1 MKKLILMEGLIMN
14 EKTNLGLSV
23 LLTGLVLGLLTDLL
37 LQITPWG
44 LNFTI
49 WMAALTAGLLLLLRH
64 WEPEWLKNDRW
75 LFLPVI
81 LFAAAF
87 TGRDSPALKT
97 LNFVALF
104 AGLSLITMRAQLIP
118 IHLAG
123 VLRYLYGIA
132 LTGINTLVGILPLF
146 FVDIKWGEIPRKGWS
161 HHAVAVG
168 RGLLLAFP
176 LLFVFG
182 GLLMAADA
190 IFEGII
196 KNIFGINWEE
206 FFKHSFFIGLGLW
219 FTAGFLRGLFFGK
232 ELTFS
237 PNSEIKAP
245 SLGIVETSVTLGLL
259 NLLFL
264 IFVIV
269 QLRYFF
275 GGASLVE
282 VTEGLTYSE
291 YARRGFFELVTA
303 SGLALP
309 LLLGGHWLL
318 NKENLK
324 NERIFRWLA
333 GFLILLLFVVM
344 VSAFQRMRLYQNE
357 YGLTELRLYTT
368 AFMGWLAIVFVWFAA
383 TVLRG
388 IRERFTFGAVVA
400 GFVAIFALQVINPD
414 ALIVRTNVSL
424 AKSGKSF
431 DVYYATSL
439 SADAVS
445 SLVSALP
452 ELNPKD
458 RCNVAGR
465 ILHNWPSTA
474 GSDWRSW
481 SWGQA
486 QARRI
491 VKENEGALQE
501 AINSWRFENIPVPT
515 QPPPP

>member
-1 MKKLILMEGLIMN
+1 MT

-23 LLTGLVLGLLTDLL
+23 LFISFVLGLLTDLL
-37 LQITPWG
+37 LRITPWG
-44 LNFTI
+44 INFVI
-49 WMAALTAGLLLLLRH
+49 LTVVLATGLFLLLHR
-64 WEPEWLKNDRW
+64 WEPGRLKNDRW

-87 TGRDSPALKT
+87 AWRDSHILKA
-97 LNFVALF
+97 LNFAALF
-104 AGLSLITMRAQLIP
+104 VGLSLITMRAQF
-118 IHLAG
+118 IHIRVAG
-123 VLRYLYGIA
+123 VIRYVYGMA

-146 FVDIKWGEIPRKGWS
+146 FVDIKWGEIPRRGWS

-182 GLLMAADA
+182 GLLMAADV

-206 FFKHSFFIGLGLW
+206 FFKHSFFIGFGLW

-232 ELTFS
+232 ETTSSLG
-237 PNSEIKAP
+237 SEIKAP
-245 SLGIVETSVTLGLL
+245 SLGILETSVTLGLL

-282 VTEGLTYSE
+282 VTKGLTYAE
-291 YARRGFFELVTA
+291 YARHGFFELVTA

-318 NKENLK
+318 NKENPK
-324 NERIFRWLA
+324 HEQIFRWLA

-368 AFMGWLAIVFVWFAA
+368 AFMGWLAIVFVWFVA

-388 IRERFTFGAVVA
+388 QRERFTFGAVIA
-400 GFVAIFALQVINPD
+400 GFAVIFSLQVINPD
-414 ALIVRTNVSL
+414 DFIIRTNIAL
-424 AKSGKSF
+424 AKEGRSF
-431 DVYYATSL
+431 DADYAATLSDDAFPALVEALPSL
-439 SADAVS
+439 KKDDRIKVIHCAILPRLAVS
-445 SLVSALP
+445 
-452 ELNPKD
+452 E
-458 RCNVAGR
+458 
-465 ILHNWPSTA
+465 
-474 GSDWRSW
+474 SDWRNW
-481 SWGQA
+481 SWGRSRA
-486 QARRI
+486 EKALR
-491 VKENEGALQE
+491 EGQTEIKDAL
-501 AINSWRFENIPVPT
+501 NIWHHELFSVLIRT
-515 QPPPP
+515 FAF